1 MVSPNNH
8 VVDFGHMGSSSVG
21 KLALSSA
28 LIQSSQCSEVGLGNG
43 WGILAGNEGIGVGWV
58 AHHAHLH
65 SLSGDF
71 VKSLTLGL
79 EDLGIGSQEV
89 SSLHSWAS
97 WSGTDKHGHI
107 SILEGDEW
115 VSGWNDLLDA
125 VVGSVFELHD
135 ETLEDLLSCGQLQQ
149 LQDNSLVW
157 SKHASLSNEVAEE
170 GTDLASGTGD
180 GNSDWSQLQVLGW
193 SWELASELL
202 QSAHEDS
209 GVH

>member
-28 LIQSSQCSEVGLGNG
+28 LIQSSQCSEVGLGNR
-43 WGILAGNEGIGVGWV
+43 WSILAGNEGIGVGWV

-115 VSGWNDLLDA
+115 VSRWNDLLDA

-135 ETLEDLLSCGQLQQ
+135 ETLEDLFSCRQL
-149 LQDNSLVW
+149 
-157 SKHASLSNEVAEE
+157 
-170 GTDLASGTGD
+170 
-180 GNSDWSQLQVLGW
+180 
-193 SWELASELL
+193 
-202 QSAHEDS
+202 
-209 GVH
+209 